1 MGKKK
6 MSVEELESFARKEM
20 TRSAYA
26 SKDWGRGWA
35 HAVRLKGYLDELLS
49 CTALP
54 QRLVRLLK
62 VAILVHDIRW
72 EQGGNHATAAAKLL
86 DTLEIKG
93 VQEGELAD
101 VRWAVLNHSRCP
113 GDLPRYDPSRRRDVL
128 LWHLM
133 LLDRLDAMGLMDV
146 FRTIDWQVAVEKRM
160 DSLGAVP
167 ARELRALLAQDQPVT
182 HLGDIYLKEES
193 YLGYLVCSYLNFHA
207 IFRELEPRLGE
218 AFYQTVRER
227 EQELGRLIDR
237 MLVCK
242 ESNLENNKREEAVFF
257 L

>member
-6 MSVEELESFARKEM
+6 LSLEELEVFARKEM

-49 CTALP
+49 CTAMP
-54 QRLVRLLK
+54 ARLVRLLK

-93 VQEGELAD
+93 VQECEQAD

-113 GDLPRYDPSRRRDVL
+113 TDLARYDPSRRRDVL

-133 LLDRLDAMGLMDV
+133 LLDRMDAMGLLDI

-160 DSLGAVP
+160 DSLGEVP
-167 ARELRALLAQDQPVT
+167 AKELRAALTRDQPIAYI
-182 HLGDIYLKEES
+182 GDVYLKEES
-193 YLGYLVCSYLNFHA
+193 YLGYLVCSYLNFRA
-207 IFRELEPRLGE
+207 IFRELEPQLGE
-218 AFYQTVRER
+218 GFCRIVRAR
-227 EQELGRLIDR
+227 EQELGRLIAR
-237 MLVCK
+237 MLACK
-242 ESNLENNKREEAVFF
+242 ENNLENHKKEEAVFF
-257 L
+257 